1 MVVCCH
7 PDAHSR
13 AHVAAQVVTFQ
24 QSCSMRALSKSKL
37 IAFRQCPKRL
47 WLEVHKPAAREDSS
61 ATQAVFQTGHEVG
74 AIAQQIYDPTGE
86 GAVIDLGAEGLV
98 AAVERTKVRL
108 QTRKPLFEAGFMA
121 GGGLAFADAMLPL
134 PDGESPGWKM
144 VEVKA
149 STAVKTYQED
159 DVAIQSYIARASG
172 VDLRSVSI
180 AHIDAA
186 WVYPG
191 GGDYSGLLAEKDVT
205 DMALAR
211 SAEVAEWI
219 ARAQQVQVQ
228 AEPPTVPMGAQCE
241 TPFPCGFQ
249 PHCRQSLPE
258 VEFPLAWLP
267 RPASK
272 ALKDFVAQ
280 SGAQDMRDVPEA
292 LLNAIQRRVRNAT
305 LCGQTYFDAEGA
317 RQDLLKHP
325 LPAYFLDFETVQ
337 FGVPRWTGTRPF
349 QKLPF
354 QFSLHKMDAC
364 GQLTHQSFLD
374 LSGSDPS
381 EAFAAQLARVCA
393 EPLPVFVYHSGFE
406 GTRLKE
412 LALRFPAIAPALQ
425 AIRGRLVDLLP
436 IAQTRYYHPSQHGSW
451 SIKKVLPT
459 IAPDLRYDVLPGVQD
474 GGMAMTAYLDAIAPT
489 TTPQRKAVIRDELLV
504 YCSLDTRAMV
514 EIWKKFSQHN

>member
-1 MVVCCH
+1 
-7 PDAHSR
+7 
-13 AHVAAQVVTFQ
+13 
-24 QSCSMRALSKSKL
+24 MRALSKSKL

-47 WLEVHKPAAREDSS
+47 WLEIHQPEVREDTG
-61 ATQAVFQTGHEVG
+61 ATQAIFQTGHEVG
-74 AIAQQIYDPTGE
+74 AVAQQIYDPVGE
-86 GAVIDLGAEGLV
+86 GAVIDLRAEGV
-98 AAVERTKVRL
+98 AAAMERTRTLV
-108 QTRKPLFEAGFMA
+108 QTRKPIFEAGFSA
-121 GGGLAFADAMLPL
+121 AGGLAFADVMLPV
-134 PDGESPGWKM
+134 PGGATQGWKM

-149 STAVKTYQED
+149 STSVKPYQED
-159 DVAIQSYIARASG
+159 DVAIQSHIARTSG
-172 VDLRSVSI
+172 VDVRSVSI
-180 AHIDAA
+180 AHIDAT

-191 GGDYSGLLAEKDVT
+191 GVDYSGLLIEKDVT
-205 DMALAR
+205 EAALAR
-211 SAEVAEWI
+211 SAEVAVWI
-219 ARAQQVQVQ
+219 ASAQQV
-228 AEPPTVPMGAQCE
+228 AALAHPPDIQMGTQCE

-249 PHCRQSLPE
+249 PHCCQKLGK
-258 VEFPLAWLP
+258 VAFPIAWLP
-267 RPASK
+267 RTPSK
-272 ALKDFVAQ
+272 ALKDFLVQ

-292 LLNAIQRRVRNAT
+292 LLTALQRRVRDAT
-305 LCGQTYFDAEGA
+305 LSGQTYFDAQGA
-317 RQDLLKHP
+317 RQDLLRHP

-337 FGVPRWTGTRPF
+337 FGVPRWAGTRPF
-349 QKLPF
+349 QMLPF
-354 QFSLHKMDAC
+354 QFSLHRMDAC

-474 GGMAMTAYLDAIAPT
+474 GGMAMTAYREAIAPA
-489 TTPQRKAVIRDELLV
+489 TTPQRKAEIRDELLA

-514 EIWKKFSQHN
+514 TIWKKFSQRN